1 MLLGRGLFL
10 GLWSHC
16 PGRYH
21 FGFGFVFGSGL
32 PGWCAVHWLFFGP
45 PSCSA
50 FSYLSSDMLRLDQR
64 FYLLYQLWGLRPLAR
79 YWHYYLQI
87 VLSNLQYSAAT
98 PSETVINCSLD
109 CFGSCCIVDCS
120 FFVAHFVAGFG
131 RILRGTLC
139 YDLSQAVVQSI

>member
-1 MLLGRGLFL
+1 MLLGPGLFL
-10 GLWSHC
+10 GLLSYC
-16 PGRYH
+16 YGRCRYC
-21 FGFGFVFGSGL
+21 FGFVFGSGR
-32 PGWCAVHWLFFGP
+32 PGWCAVHWSYFGP
-45 PSCSA
+45 PSHSA
-50 FSYLSSDMLRLDQR
+50 FFYLSSDMLRLDQR
-64 FYLLYQLWGLRPLAR
+64 FYLLCQVWGLRALAR

-131 RILRGTLC
+131 RILRGTSC